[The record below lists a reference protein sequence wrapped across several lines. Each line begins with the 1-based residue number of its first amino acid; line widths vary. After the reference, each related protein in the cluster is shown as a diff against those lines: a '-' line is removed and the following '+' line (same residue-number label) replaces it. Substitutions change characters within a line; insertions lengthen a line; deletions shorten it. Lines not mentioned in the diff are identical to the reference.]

1 MKFQKTVGMNY
12 PFILFFH
19 TTLNDTICSVKLRV
33 LSDGSSDQNIGIKEY
48 LHSLGQ
54 TDPGIT
60 IRKPNGHGPFAPG
73 LELIQN
79 PLL

>member
-1 MKFQKTVGMNY
+1 MKFQETVGMDNA
-12 PFILFFH
+12 FILFIR

-33 LSDGSSDQNIGIKEY
+33 LSDGCSDQDIGIQKY
-48 LHSLGQ
+48 FHGDSQ
-54 TDPGIT
+54 ADTGIT
-60 IRKPNGHGPFAPG
+60 IRKPIGRGPFAPG